1 MADPKVF
8 LDRSVA
14 SGLSD
19 RVWEFLNKLAAQ
31 SRGDGND
38 AYHYWAGEV
47 VSKHNIE

>member
-1 MADPKVF
+1 MDDPRVF
-8 LDRSVA
+8 LDRSGDL
-14 SGLSD
+14 GLSD

-47 VSKHNIE
+47 VSKHNIK